1 MKCPCSKF
9 SSGFPNPGVLTL
21 TKRPYLICSVSASIT
36 VTRAQSLCSSCVDLA
51 HSCVPRMFLRYW
63 LACSLFI
70 RMDCQMSQRSHVTTP
85 FKISTIPPP
94 LHFHC
99 FAHFVLLLN
108 ILYVSLSRTGMWACV
123 LSLCA
128 WLCLCPLHQHLADS
142 KCSLNIE

>member
-85 FKISTIPPP
+85 FKISTIPP
-94 LHFHC
+94 HC
-99 FAHFVLLLN
+99 PFTASPTLFFCLTFYMFPCLVLECGHACCRFVRGCVCVPCISTWQTVSAH
-108 ILYVSLSRTGMWACV
+108 
-123 LSLCA
+123 
-128 WLCLCPLHQHLADS
+128 
-142 KCSLNIE
+142 